1 MKILLPLLAI
11 SIFVCISVA
20 TVSAATSLFFKD
32 ETVIDIIKLVH
43 WKVRRKMFEQSSKFK
58 NPFKNVN
65 LSLVVIMLTFA
76 FLHVSVQG
84 INLPRGMIFPFM
96 SMGLE
101 VAHRN
106 AIFLCSSD
114 VEV

>member
-1 MKILLPLLAI
+1 
-11 SIFVCISVA
+11 
-20 TVSAATSLFFKD
+20 
-32 ETVIDIIKLVH
+32 
-43 WKVRRKMFEQSSKFK
+43 MFEQSSKFK

-106 AIFLCSSD
+106 AIFLCSPG
-114 VEV
+114 VEVYVVANVQIQLMYTLPS

>member
-1 MKILLPLLAI
+1 
-11 SIFVCISVA
+11 
-20 TVSAATSLFFKD
+20 
-32 ETVIDIIKLVH
+32 
-43 WKVRRKMFEQSSKFK
+43 MFEQSSKFK

-106 AIFLCSSD
+106 VYFSVLPMLKYR
-114 VEV
+114 